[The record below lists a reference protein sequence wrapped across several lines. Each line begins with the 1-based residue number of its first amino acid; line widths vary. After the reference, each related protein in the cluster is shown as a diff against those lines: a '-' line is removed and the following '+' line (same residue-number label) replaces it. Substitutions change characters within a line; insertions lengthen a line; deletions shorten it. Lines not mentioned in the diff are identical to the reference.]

1 MKKLFSAVFAALC
14 LCLSLALLCSCGGK
28 QESDKE
34 QNTQYRIT
42 AQSDGCTFA
51 GLPAQAKEG
60 ETISFSATAENNLQ
74 TIDKILAG
82 ETECARDTNGTYSF
96 TMPAKDVSLQAVLSW
111 RQEEILKDDV
121 LSWRGNTPSQVCKA
135 QEADADWARQI
146 VYFDFSSPRNV
157 ASGGKVTLT
166 SLNPDIIPQSALS
179 EPYLH
184 KSDTANGFCD
194 YGSFEISLGD
204 VSVGTAYIAL
214 RAETSSG
221 TPIDATIIKKIEV
234 VEYGN
239 LTEETWT
246 ERVEVDLSA
255 VYEQYASQGLK
266 IQISDQD
273 QQYGA
278 TLKTVTSSVTADV
291 MTVFIEYVPT
301 HSYAVT
307 VYCGEIPQLTF
318 FSLTECVMESASYL
332 DGALLFTRENALISV
347 SVLKD

>member
-1 MKKLFSAVFAALC
+1 
-14 LCLSLALLCSCGGK
+14 
-28 QESDKE
+28 
-34 QNTQYRIT
+34 
-42 AQSDGCTFA
+42 
-51 GLPAQAKEG
+51 
-60 ETISFSATAENNLQ
+60 
-74 TIDKILAG
+74 
-82 ETECARDTNGTYSF
+82 
-96 TMPAKDVSLQAVLSW
+96 MPAKDVSLQAVLSW

-166 SLNPDIIPQSALS
+166 SLNTDIIPQSALS

-278 TLKTVTSSVTADV
+278 TLKMVTSSVTADV

-307 VYCGEIPQLTF
+307 VYCGESPQLTF

>member
-1 MKKLFSAVFAALC
+1 MKKFFSAVFAALC
-14 LCLSLALLCSCGGK
+14 LCLSLALLCACGGK

-111 RQEEILKDDV
+111 RA
-121 LSWRGNTPSQVCKA
+121 NTPSQVCKA

-278 TLKTVTSSVTADV
+278 TLKTVTSSATADV

-301 HSYAVT
+301 HSYALT
-307 VYCGEIPQLTF
+307 VYCGESPQLTF